1 MSVEVT
7 LHTDEAGQLFA
18 LAAGQPLAGPTP
30 LAALPALPA
39 LQAGPYDEGRAL
51 AAALGGEQLL
61 ALLDADPDRLL
72 LLACDAKAEAVPW
85 EFAALPGRQLLACRY
100 GLLRLV
106 DRDAPPPGN
115 GGELQFVA
123 LAADPLV
130 DEQGQPREGYR
141 LKLDDELR
149 AIRRALQE
157 GGKALLGQR
166 VPPTPRALR
175 RALRR
180 GPAVLHLT
188 CHGDVVETDKAG
200 EMAVLF
206 LEDGDGGQDRLLGRD
221 LVAMAPQG
229 VLRLA
234 LLSACHTAR
243 GQANLARALVRGGL
257 PAAIG
262 MQAAFP
268 DPLSDELARALYE
281 FLLEGHPLG
290 EALRQARQALEEED
304 PRAAGLPVGY
314 AARDGWA
321 PLPLAGGRPE
331 VRRLGLPGACSL
343 PQEVQPP
350 RPILGRNGEL
360 HALARLYSRGAKV
373 VTVVGTGG
381 VGKTALAASFAERFA
396 WRWPRGVLGLS
407 FAGGEVDAARF
418 RGELLR
424 GLLGEQDALGLA
436 AAGPG
441 QQAQAILA
449 ALRDWDGLLLLDNYE
464 SVLQALAA
472 GTRDA
477 GAEAGPPAAEE
488 IDLAAM
494 RALLRAAFVD
504 DRGLRRL
511 CQETPA
517 LQGALPAFGSGFSLD
532 HAIDA
537 LLDHCRTRDL
547 IPELLAAVRRANPR
561 QAARHFP
568 GAARGAAADE
578 AAGVHRLVYQVAEG
592 GARLLLTSR
601 EHPAGLPGEV
611 VFPAQETPLPGLRLD
626 PAAELFLKHSTRAR
640 KEEPA
645 GRRLAA
651 DIARETEGHPLAIAL
666 LAGEYDRS
674 PVAAEAFLAGW
685 PDELDAA
692 RREGLA
698 GHHVT
703 FAAAFNRSYDALP
716 AALQARLRA
725 LSVYPFPFFAEGAAA
740 AWGLEM
746 DEGRLAAAREDLGR
760 LARANLLEVEA
771 WFEDGTPATYRFQ
784 PALRQAVARRVADEE
799 RAGHLA
805 GYAAYGAWL
814 ARRGY
819 GAIHRDVNL
828 NRLVRLSL
836 DALDAATGSLA
847 GTEGLWHVWRLA
859 WLKRAYGETGVAY
872 ELLEGAVAPAPDP
885 EQDPEGAKVQSGLR
899 FELARLCV
907 TRGDLDRA
915 LALYQ
920 EILALYEQLGDEQG
934 KAASLHQMAAVY
946 LTRGDLDRALALYQE
961 SLQISEQLGDKKG
974 KADSLG
980 NMAGVYLTRGD
991 LDRALAL
998 YQESLQLKEQ
1008 LGDKQGKAASLH
1020 NMAGVYLTRGDLDRA
1035 LALYQESLQLYEQ
1048 LGDKK
1053 GTAASLHNMAGVYL
1067 TRGDLDR
1074 ALALYQESLQLKEQ
1088 LGDKQ
1093 GKAASLSQMSNV
1105 YLEQQDYATAQ
1116 RLLEQAIEIGKQ
1128 VGHLDGI
1135 AFDTVK
1141 LGQLAQARGDRD
1153 AALTYYR
1160 EGLAIFEQLGM
1171 PEAQQVRRMIADLEG
1186 GGAPAGDPLRQAI
1199 ARARGAAGRGDV
1211 ASAIAAQEEAVALAR
1226 QAGEGHD
1233 ALVALSVQLYNLAG
1247 YYRQAGRF
1255 DDAVRALEEVVALDE
1270 RTGHQDLE
1278 SDRQALDEARR
1289 LAAMPPGERERSQ
1302 GGPPD
1307 TMPIPMEALP
1317 PALRHELQA
1326 LAAQLERAGPEGRAA
1341 LEGRIQAALARGLEA
1356 MSPEERANLQA
1367 AAHAAARWDQ
1377 IESLADQARDAAIAA
1392 LRGEGEPGPLAQQLE
1407 EVAAQAADGEEPG
1420 SPWDELAGYLRAV
1433 AALLRGEPAP
1443 PVPAAYAA
1451 HLAAV
1456 QAERR

>member
-30 LAALPALPA
+30 LAALPAL
-39 LQAGPYDEGRAL
+39 QAGVYDEGRAL

-61 ALLDADPDRLL
+61 ALLDDDPDGLL

-141 LKLDDELR
+141 LKLEDELR
-149 AIRRALQE
+149 AIRRALQD
-157 GGKALLGQR
+157 GDKALLGQR
-166 VPPTPRALR
+166 VPPTRRALR

-206 LEDGDGGQDRLLGRD
+206 LEDEDGGQDRLLGRD

-281 FLLEGHPLG
+281 YLLEGHPLG
-290 EALRQARQALEEED
+290 EALRQARQALEEKD

-314 AARDGWA
+314 AARGGWA

-381 VGKTALAASFAERFA
+381 VGKTALAAAFAERFA

-441 QQAQAILA
+441 EQARAILA

-472 GTRDA
+472 GARDA

-504 DRGLRRL
+504 DRELRRL
-511 CQETPA
+511 CRETPA

-537 LLDHCRTRDL
+537 LLDYCLTRDL
-547 IPELLAAVRRANPR
+547 VPELLAAVRKANPG
-561 QAARHFP
+561 QFARHFP

-578 AAGVHRLVYQVAEG
+578 AGAVHRLAYQVAEG

-611 VFPAQETPLPGLRLD
+611 VFPGREPLPGLRTD
-626 PAAELFLKHSTRAR
+626 PAAELFLKNSTRAG
-640 KEEPA
+640 EQGPA

-685 PDELDAA
+685 PDELAAA

-725 LSVYPFPFFAEGAAA
+725 LSVYPFPFLAEGAAA
-740 AWGLEM
+740 VWGLEM
-746 DEGRLAAAREDLGR
+746 DEGGLAAAGEDLGR

-784 PALRQAVARRVADEE
+784 PALHQAVARRATDEE

-805 GYAAYGAWL
+805 GYAVYANWFVGFARQAVGRDPGIARLAQLGAEEFIKHITSQADDQL
-814 ARRGY
+814 ARYCWGLGTILQQFGRNEEAEQVLAHGAAHAKTFGDDVYRERILFQQARLLILQGDLDQALQRYEEAAALAQAEENPGEY
-819 GAIHRDVNL
+819 GAI
-828 NRLVRLSL
+828 
-836 DALDAATGSLA
+836 
-847 GTEGLWHVWRLA
+847 
-859 WLKRAYGETGVAY
+859 
-872 ELLEGAVAPAPDP
+872 
-885 EQDPEGAKVQSGLR
+885 
-899 FELARLCV
+899 
-907 TRGDLDRA
+907 
-915 LALYQ
+915 
-920 EILALYEQLGDEQG
+920 
-934 KAASLHQMAAVY
+934 LHQMALVY
-946 LTRGDLDRALALYQE
+946 LTRGDLDRALALYRE
-961 SLQISEQLGDKKG
+961 SLQLYEQLGDKKG
-974 KADSLG
+974 KAASLHE
-980 NMAGVYLTRGD
+980 MAEVYLTRGD

-1020 NMAGVYLTRGDLDRA
+1020 QMA
-1035 LALYQESLQLYEQ
+1035 E
-1048 LGDKK
+1048 
-1053 GTAASLHNMAGVYL
+1053 VYL

-1093 GKAASLSQMSNV
+1093 GKAASLANMARV
-1105 YLEQQDYATAQ
+1105 YLTRGDLDRALALYQESLQ
-1116 RLLEQAIEIGKQ
+1116 LLEQLGDKKGKAASLHNMANIFMARGEWVEAERALQ
-1128 VGHLDGI
+1128 DSLRLAQGVGSVEHV
-1135 AFDTVK
+1135 AFAAGK
-1141 LGQLAQARGDRD
+1141 LGQVAEARGDGST
-1153 AALTYYR
+1153 ALAHYR
-1160 EGLAIFEQLGM
+1160 EALAIFEQLGM
-1171 PEAQQVRRMIADLEG
+1171 PEAQQVRRMIAHLEG
-1186 GGAPAGDPLRQAI
+1186 GGAPADDPLGQAI
-1199 ARARGAAGRGDV
+1199 DRARGAAARGDV

-1226 QAGEGHD
+1226 QAGGGHE
-1233 ALVALSVQLYNLAG
+1233 ALVTLSVQLYNLAA

-1278 SDRQALDEARR
+1278 SDRQALAEARR
-1289 LAAMPPGERERSQ
+1289 LAAMPPEERERERPQ
-1302 GGPPD
+1302 GGPQAG
-1307 TMPIPMEALP
+1307 ALP
-1317 PALRHELQA
+1317 IDAEELPPELRE
-1326 LAAQLERAGPEGRAA
+1326 QLEAFAE
-1341 LEGRIQAALARGLEA
+1341 QLARLSPEERAEVEGQMLAFARQLEA

-1367 AAHAAARWDQ
+1367 AAQAAARRDQ
-1377 IESLADQARDAAIAA
+1377 IESLADQAKDAGIAA
-1392 LRGEGEPGPLAQQLE
+1392 LRGEVEPGPLAQQLE

-1433 AALLRGEPAP
+1433 AALLRG
-1443 PVPAAYAA
+1443 
-1451 HLAAV
+1451 
-1456 QAERR
+1456 

>member
-18 LAAGQPLAGPTP
+18 LAGGQPLAGPRP
-30 LAALPALPA
+30 LDSLPALPA

-72 LLACDAKAEAVPW
+72 LLACDARAETVPW

-130 DEQGQPREGYR
+130 DGLGQPREGYR
-141 LKLDDELR
+141 LNLEDELR
-149 AIRRALQE
+149 AIRRALQD
-157 GGKALLGQR
+157 GDKALRGFR
-166 VPPTPRALR
+166 IAPTQDALLE
-175 RALRR
+175 ALER
-180 GPAVLHLT
+180 GPAVLHLA
-188 CHGDVVETDKAG
+188 CHGNVVVTSDAG
-200 EMAVLF
+200 EMAVLL
-206 LEDGDGGQDRLLGRD
+206 LEDADGGSDPLPGCD
-221 LVAMAPQG
+221 LVDMPSQG
-229 VLRLA
+229 VLRLV
-234 LLSACHTAR
+234 LLSACRTSE
-243 GQANLARALVRGGL
+243 GQANLARALVLGGI

-262 MQAAFP
+262 MQGLFP
-268 DPLSDELARALYE
+268 DDLSDELAANLYRT
-281 FLLEGHPLG
+281 LLGGYPLG
-290 EALRQARQALEEED
+290 EALRRARLAMRRRPD
-304 PRAAGLPVGY
+304 VAGLPVGY
-314 AARDGWA
+314 AARGGWA
-321 PLPLAGGRPE
+321 ALPLAGGRPE
-331 VRRLGLPGACSL
+331 VHRLGLPGACSL
-343 PQEVQPP
+343 PPEVQPP

-381 VGKTALAASFAERFA
+381 VGKTALAAAFAERFA

-424 GLLGEQDALGLA
+424 GLRGEQDALALA
-436 AAGPG
+436 AAGPAA
-441 QQAQAILA
+441 QAQAILA

-472 GTRDA
+472 GAEA
-477 GAEAGPPAAEE
+477 GAEAGPPAAEGT
-488 IDLAAM
+488 DLAAV
-494 RALLRAAFVD
+494 RTLLRAAFVD
-504 DRGLRRL
+504 DRELRRL
-511 CQETPA
+511 CRETPA

-532 HAIDA
+532 DAIDA
-537 LLDHCRTRDL
+537 LLDHCRTRGL
-547 IPELLAAVRRANPR
+547 VPELLAAVRKANPA
-561 QAARHFP
+561 QYARHLP

-578 AAGVHRLVYQVAEG
+578 AGAVHRLAYQVAEG

-611 VFPAQETPLPGLRLD
+611 VFPGREALPGLRLD
-626 PAAELFLKHSTRAR
+626 PAAELFLKHSTRAG
-640 KEEPA
+640 EQGPA

-651 DIARETEGHPLAIAL
+651 DIALVTEGHPLAIAL

-725 LSVYPFPFFAEGAAA
+725 LSVYPFPFFAQGAAA
-740 AWGLEM
+740 VWGLEM
-746 DEGRLAAAREDLGR
+746 DEGGLAAAGEDLGR
-760 LARANLLEVEA
+760 LARANLLEVEGR
-771 WFEDGTPATYRFQ
+771 FKDGTPATYRFQ
-784 PALRQAVARRVADEE
+784 PALRQAVARRVGDEE

-819 GAIHRDVNL
+819 LDIYSDLAL

-847 GTEGLWHVWRLA
+847 GTEQLWHVRWLA
-859 WLKRAYGETGVAY
+859 WLKRAYGETGAAY
-872 ELLEGAVAPAPDP
+872 ELLEEAVAPAPDP
-885 EQDPEGAKVQSGLR
+885 EQDPEGARVQSSLR
-899 FELARLCV
+899 FELARLCA

-915 LALYQ
+915 LALLEESLQ
-920 EILALYEQLGDEQG
+920 LDEQLGDEHG
-934 KAASLHQMAAVY
+934 KATSLHEMAQVY

-961 SLQISEQLGDKKG
+961 SLVL
-974 KADSLG
+974 L
-980 NMAGVYLTRGD
+980 
-991 LDRALAL
+991 
-998 YQESLQLKEQ
+998 EQ

-1020 NMAGVYLTRGDLDRA
+1020 NMAWVYRTRGDLDRA
-1035 LALYQESLQLYEQ
+1035 LALYQE
-1048 LGDKK
+1048 G
-1053 GTAASLHNMAGVYL
+1053 
-1067 TRGDLDR
+1067 
-1074 ALALYQESLQLKEQ
+1074 LQLKEQ

-1093 GKAASLSQMSNV
+1093 GKAASLSEIANV
-1105 YLEQQDYATAQ
+1105 HMAHQDWDAAQASITESLHLAVELGQREATAFN
-1116 RLLEQAIEIGKQ
+1116 L
-1128 VGHLDGI
+1128 
-1135 AFDTVK
+1135 VK
-1141 LGQLAQARGDRD
+1141 LGQVAEARGDRST
-1153 AALTYYR
+1153 ALSHYR
-1160 EGLAIFEQLGM
+1160 KGLAIFEQLGM
-1171 PEAQQVRRMIADLEG
+1171 PEAQQVRRMIAYLEG
-1186 GGAPAGDPLRQAI
+1186 GGAPADDPLGQAI
-1199 ARARGAAGRGDV
+1199 ARARGAADRGDV

-1226 QAGEGHD
+1226 QAGEGRD
-1233 ALVALSVQLYNLAG
+1233 ALVTLSVLLYNLAG
-1247 YYRQAGRF
+1247 YYQAAGRF

-1307 TMPIPMEALP
+1307 TLPIPMEALP

-1326 LAAQLERAGPEGRAA
+1326 LAAQLERAGPEERAEV
-1341 LEGRIQAALARGLEA
+1341 EGRMLAFARQLEA

-1367 AAHAAARWDQ
+1367 AAHAAARRDQ

-1392 LRGEGEPGPLAQQLE
+1392 LRGEVEPGPLAQQLE
-1407 EVAAQAADGEEPG
+1407 AVAAQAADGEEPG
-1420 SPWDELAGYLRAV
+1420 SPRDELAGYLRAV
-1433 AALLRGEPAP
+1433 AALLHGEPAP